1 MASQK
6 SMIPD
11 LGTRE
16 THLDRTRNLHTS
28 SELAVSGTGVPP
40 VSLCSVTQNK
50 TQGPDARAT
59 ISRFRLKVLMHARM
73 RKSDLYERHAD
84 QPTPSPSQEG
94 NWLRFLIVLLLGTGQ
109 FALLGADTTTLVVDG
124 LGADALEPI
133 KSRVAGAVSNAYSE
147 ASSANAAEVASMD
160 LLDDKQN
167 LGAGDRVSFRIVED
181 GDEPK
186 EILVS
191 DSGELEI
198 PYLGRTRALGRT
210 CKELAT
216 EIKARLEKE
225 FYYEATVILAVDQ
238 LNRSRG
244 KVYLVGQVRGAGPQD
259 IPSDEEFTL
268 SKAILRAGGF
278 SDFADRKRVRI

>member
-1 MASQK
+1 
-6 SMIPD
+6 
-11 LGTRE
+11 
-16 THLDRTRNLHTS
+16 
-28 SELAVSGTGVPP
+28 
-40 VSLCSVTQNK
+40 
-50 TQGPDARAT
+50 
-59 ISRFRLKVLMHARM
+59 
-73 RKSDLYERHAD
+73 
-84 QPTPSPSQEG
+84 
-94 NWLRFLIVLLLGTGQ
+94 
-109 FALLGADTTTLVVDG
+109 
-124 LGADALEPI
+124 
-133 KSRVAGAVSNAYSE
+133 

-191 DSGELEI
+191 DSG
-198 PYLGRTRALGRT
+198 
-210 CKELAT
+210 
-216 EIKARLEKE
+216 RLEKE

-278 SDFADRKRVRI
+278 SDFADRKRVRITRKNTAPNSANLIITVDVSEIFERGKTEKDE